1 MIDIVYDLFNSLE
14 ISSKP
19 GGLMLPKWVKI
30 SEKRFNEILNT
41 VTKAENEGLK
51 RNVDGR

>member
-14 ISSKP
+14 ISSKL

-30 SEKRFNEILNT
+30 SGKRFNEILNT

>member
-1 MIDIVYDLFNSLE
+1 MIDIVYYLFNSLG

-19 GGLMLPKWVKI
+19 DRSMLPKWVKI

-41 VTKAENEGLK
+41 VTKAENEELK
-51 RNVDGR
+51 TNVDGR